1 MPVLDSSK
9 VVADGAQGPGRRR
22 RARVSDVGEAPG
34 ARLPG
39 GPLPEKRRT
48 FSQLIRLDPLSTI
61 VTVSIDVLTAA
72 AATAVGVGWAAK
84 AHDSIPPVWLTAL
97 YVPLVV
103 GLLATRHAYR
113 RRLNRN
119 FLDEVGPIETTVA
132 VASMVLLSAMLFS
145 RVPGDTSGTVLKIW
159 ISAAVLMPVGRMV
172 RAAIQRAL
180 RRQHHLLAPTLIVG
194 NGDLA
199 DKIIRRLRSSPEY
212 GLDPVGVVDAE
223 PPWTGSAGRGLT
235 VAIDYLGTPDAIDR
249 IITDTGAECMVIA
262 FSRTDDQ
269 ELARLAG
276 IAHQHGL
283 RVWVIPRMFDVVGER
298 ARIEHV
304 GGLPLQALPHTDPRG
319 WQFAIKHVLD
329 RFLAAIGLLLISPIF
344 LVLMALVRLSSP
356 GPILFRQPRVGRD
369 GRVFD
374 CLKFRTMREPTDSIA
389 DFTLKDGA
397 APGGV
402 EGVDRRTTIG
412 KFLRSTSLDELPQ
425 LINVVKGEMS
435 LVGPRPERPEF
446 VALFEMQIRRY
457 GERHRVK
464 AGMTGWAQIH
474 GLRGQSSI
482 ADRAEWDN
490 YYIENW
496 SLGLDLRIL
505 VMTVPAMLSGE

>member
-1 MPVLDSSK
+1 MANV
-9 VVADGAQGPGRRR
+9 DGAP
-22 RARVSDVGEAPG
+22 AVP
-34 ARLPG
+34 LPDL
-39 GPLPEKRRT
+39 PLPEKPKT

-61 VTVSIDVLTAA
+61 VTISIDVLSGAT
-72 AATAVGVGWAAK
+72 ATAVGVRWAAR
-84 AHDSIPPVWLTAL
+84 AHDSMPPVWLTAL
-97 YVPLVV
+97 FVPLVV
-103 GLLATRHAYR
+103 GLLASRRAYR
-113 RRLNRN
+113 RRLNRS
-119 FLDEVGPIETTVA
+119 FLDDIGLIEAAVA
-132 VASMVLLSAMLFS
+132 IASMVLLSTMLFLP
-145 RVPGDTSGTVLKIW
+145 RYGDGPETVLKIW
-159 ISAAVLMPVGRMV
+159 LSAAVLLPIGRMV
-172 RAAIQRAL
+172 RAAIQRRL
-180 RRQHHLLAPTLIVG
+180 RRQHHLVAPTLIVG

-199 DKIIRRLRSSPEY
+199 TKIVERLKASPEY
-212 GLDPVGVVDAE
+212 GLDPIGLVDAE
-223 PPWTGSAGRGLT
+223 PPLGRRLT
-235 VAIDYLGTPDAIDR
+235 AAIEYLGGPDAIEQ
-249 IITDTGAECMVIA
+249 IINETGAECMVIA
-262 FSRTDDQ
+262 FSRTEDSV
-269 ELARLAG
+269 LAKVAG
-276 IAHQHGL
+276 IARQHGL
-283 RVWVIPRMFDVVGER
+283 RVWVIPRMFDVVGR
-298 ARIEHV
+298 GARIEHV

-319 WQFAIKHVLD
+319 WQFAIKHFLD
-329 RFLAAIGLLLISPIF
+329 KFLAAIGLLVISPIF
-344 LVLMALVRLSSP
+344 LVFMALVRLSSP
-356 GPILFRQPRVGRD
+356 GPVLFRQPRVGRD

-374 CLKFRTMREPTDSIA
+374 CLKFRTMREPTDATA
-389 DFTLKDGA
+389 DFKLQDGA

-464 AGMTGWAQIH
+464 AGMTGWAQVH

-505 VMTVPAMLSGE
+505 LMTVPAMFSGK

>member
-9 VVADGAQGPGRRR
+9 MVPDGVQGPRRR
-22 RARVSDVGEAPG
+22 GQVSDVSEAPG
-34 ARLPG
+34 VRFPD
-39 GPLPEKRRT
+39 GPIPAKRKT

-61 VTVSIDVLTAA
+61 VTVSVDVVSSAI
-72 AATAVGVGWAAK
+72 ATAVGVGWAAR
-84 AHDSIPPVWLTAL
+84 AHDSIPPVWLIVAS
-97 YVPLVV
+97 VPLLV
-103 GLLATRHAYR
+103 GLLATRQAYR

-119 FLDEVGPIETTVA
+119 FLDDIGLIEATVA
-132 VASMVLLSAMLFS
+132 VAALVLLSATLFLP
-145 RVPGDTSGTVLKIW
+145 RSGNEPTTVLKIW
-159 ISAAVLMPVGRMV
+159 ISTAVLMPIGRMI
-172 RAAIQRAL
+172 RAVIQRRL
-180 RRQHHLLAPTLIVG
+180 RRQNHLVAPTLIVG

-199 DKIIRRLRSSPEY
+199 TKIVDRLKESPEY
-212 GLDPVGVVDAE
+212 GLDPIGLVDAE
-223 PPWTGSAGRGLT
+223 PPIGRRLT
-235 VAIDYLGTPDAIDR
+235 TAIEYLGGPDAIER

-262 FSRTDDQ
+262 FSRTED
-269 ELARLAG
+269 EALAKLAG
-276 IAHQHGL
+276 IAHRNGL

-304 GGLPLQALPHTDPRG
+304 GGLPLQVLPHTDPRG

-329 RFLAAIGLLLISPIF
+329 RVLATIGLLLISPIL
-344 LVLMALVRLSSP
+344 LVLMVLVRLSSP

-374 CLKFRTMREPTDSIA
+374 CLKFRTMREATDSTA
-389 DFTLKDGA
+389 DFTLKEGA

-425 LINVVKGEMS
+425 LINVIKGEMS

-464 AGMTGWAQIH
+464 AGMTGWAQVH

-490 YYIENW
+490 FYIENW

-505 VMTVPAMLSGE
+505 LMTVPAMLRGE